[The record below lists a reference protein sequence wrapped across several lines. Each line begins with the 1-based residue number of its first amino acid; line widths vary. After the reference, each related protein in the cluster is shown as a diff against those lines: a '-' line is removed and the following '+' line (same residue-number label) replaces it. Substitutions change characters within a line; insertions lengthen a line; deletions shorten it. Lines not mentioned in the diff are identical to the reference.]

1 MPPTPRAEEEHTG
14 KEAGSGAAFMELAQR
29 GVYGAEAG
37 GPESLS
43 DAVNRRKHFNQRGA
57 AAAAA
62 AFRR

>member
-1 MPPTPRAEEEHTG
+1 
-14 KEAGSGAAFMELAQR
+14 MELAQR